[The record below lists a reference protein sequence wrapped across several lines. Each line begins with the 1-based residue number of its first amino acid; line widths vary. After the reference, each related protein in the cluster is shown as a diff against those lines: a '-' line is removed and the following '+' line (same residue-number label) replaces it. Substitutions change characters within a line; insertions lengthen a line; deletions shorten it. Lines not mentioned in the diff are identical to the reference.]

1 MPRSAPHDEAMA
13 EMYRGNPA
21 LALEVIDGILADGDH
36 AELLV
41 VLRQIALAS
50 NGAHVVVEQRT

>member
-13 EMYRGNPA
+13 EMCRGDLA
-21 LALEVIDGILADGDH
+21 LALEVINGILTDGDQ
-36 AELLV
+36 AELLI

>member
-13 EMYRGNPA
+13 EMYRGDPA
-21 LALEVIDGILADGDH
+21 FALDVIAGILADGDQ

>member
-13 EMYRGNPA
+13 EMYRGDPA
-21 LALEVIDGILADGDH
+21 LALDVIDRILADGDQ

-41 VLRQIALAS
+41 VLRQIALTS
-50 NGAHVVVEQRT
+50 NGAHVVVEQRI

>member
-21 LALEVIDGILADGDH
+21 LALEVIDGILADGDQ